1 MFEKIL
7 LEQCPIGYSSL
18 CRSDQSNVEKTAI
31 CPASKVLRTQK
42 DAIFSIIHVKVK
54 AALPT
59 EIECS
64 CVPVNVL
71 KDDIDEGRS
80 PFGEDI
86 EDCFQVD
93 SKIVYQNNS
102 FVNGKS

>member
-1 MFEKIL
+1 MSCNKSIK
-7 LEQCPIGYSSL
+7 
-18 CRSDQSNVEKTAI
+18 D
-31 CPASKVLRTQK
+31 SKSCNL
-42 DAIFSIIHVKVK
+42 SIILVKVK
-54 AALPT
+54 AVSPS

-71 KDDIDEGRS
+71 KGDIDDGRS

-86 EDCFQVD
+86 EGCFQVD

-102 FVNGKS
+102 FVNGKSQHLKHFW